1 MVEEIIQKDIH
12 LNMHNEVTSSM
23 EIECARRL
31 SNLYEQS
38 HPLLVKIA
46 LKVTKQKETA
56 EDVVM
61 ELYEYLHKKQN
72 IKLFWGP
79 DSYNI
84 KYCCKFIRHRFLNK
98 TKKLNRITLMEEL
111 PDDEIDIP
119 YDYDND
125 IGIQTA
131 HEEVLRELKNLE
143 ATKLWASSRIFELY
157 WMSTDTLDDVSE
169 KIGISKST
177 TFLAVKKIR
186 KYLKEIIDNPFTDK
200 DV

>member
-1 MVEEIIQKDIH
+1 MV
-12 LNMHNEVTSSM
+12 NEVTSSI

-46 LKVTKQKETA
+46 LKITKQRETA

-111 PDDEIDIP
+111 PDDMIDIP

-125 IGIQTA
+125 ISIQRA
-131 HEEVLRELKNLE
+131 HELVLEELRNLE

-157 WMSTDTLDDVSE
+157 WMTPDTLDEVSD

-177 TFLAVKKIR
+177 TFLAVKKVR
-186 KYLKEIIDNPFTDK
+186 KYLEQVIENPFDVKESRPNK
-200 DV
+200 D

>member
-1 MVEEIIQKDIH
+1 
-12 LNMHNEVTSSM
+12 M
-23 EIECARRL
+23 EITGSIELECARRL

-46 LKVTKQKETA
+46 LKITKQKETA

-72 IKLFWGP
+72 QKLFWGA

-84 KYCCKFIRHRFLNK
+84 KYCCKFIKHRFLNK

-125 IGIQTA
+125 ISIQTA
-131 HEEVLRELKNLE
+131 HEEVLKELKNLE

-157 WMSTDTLDDVSE
+157 WMTQDTLDEVSD

-177 TFLAVKKIR
+177 TFLAVKKVR
-186 KYLKEIIDNPFTDK
+186 KYLKEVIDNPFTQK

>member
-1 MVEEIIQKDIH
+1 MV
-12 LNMHNEVTSSM
+12 NEVTSSI

-46 LKVTKQKETA
+46 LKITKQRETA

-98 TKKLNRITLMEEL
+98 TKKLNRIILMEEL
-111 PDDEIDIP
+111 PDDMIDIP

-125 IGIQTA
+125 LSIQKA
-131 HEEVLRELKNLE
+131 HELVLDELRNLE

-186 KYLKEIIDNPFTDK
+186 KYLKEIIDNPFTEK